1 MLWNVVLNSNAYLG
15 ILDCPGL
22 GLDEHHP
29 FHHRYLS
36 RAKCR
41 YVEYKRSII
50 PAILYHGTQMSFLV
64 LLFPAL
70 RYVTLRA

>member
-29 FHHRYLS
+29 FHHCYLS

-50 PAILYHGTQMSFLV
+50 PAILYHGT
-64 LLFPAL
+64 
-70 RYVTLRA
+70 